1 MHWCTKVKNM
11 VYQLTPILASYSL
24 IFPINT
30 PHFWKNQ
37 VESLEIEF
45 YVEKKQRYKVRENQ
59 KKQRNFGK
67 IALEIFF
74 KKKNLFSLYSLSYT
88 KKYLLFFYLVN
99 ILWVRSWD
107 WFSSLITKPIPP
119 FYFVIIFPYTKIIII
134 SFLYFVVQIVALFHY
149 VVVYFVLLL
158 TPFF

>member
-1 MHWCTKVKNM
+1 M
-11 VYQLTPILASYSL
+11 YQGKKYGVPAYTNTSL
-24 IFPINT
+24 IFPHFSYKYAPFWEKSSRKFGDRVLCRKKIEIKSEGKLEKVEK
-30 PHFWKNQ
+30 FWKN
-37 VESLEIEF
+37 SL
-45 YVEKKQRYKVRENQ
+45 R
-59 KKQRNFGK
+59 
-67 IALEIFF
+67 IFF
-74 KKKNLFSLYSLSYT
+74 LKKKILFSLYSLSYT

-134 SFLYFVVQIVALFHY
+134 SFLYFVVQMVALFHY

-158 TPFF
+158 TPCF